1 MCLESLSPVV
11 WSDFHRFV
19 CLFLFYINVFC
30 LQLQT
35 EFVQAGDTQFVT
47 TINDADSINHVVVF
61 LTGVQ
66 PFPDHMAGSGLY
78 NVK

>member
-1 MCLESLSPVV
+1 
-11 WSDFHRFV
+11 
-19 CLFLFYINVFC
+19 